1 MKLIS
6 DLQVGDK
13 VFVIIKSSW
22 TLDVAEVIESKM
34 YHLKF
39 QLYLNTVLF
48 SSTFY
53 MWKHPTTKLDTPYWI
68 IFTDENEAITTFK
81 EGLDGRNR

>member
-22 TLDVAEVIESKM
+22 TLDVAEVIKSEKG
-34 YHLKF
+34 YLKC
-39 QLYLNTVLF
+39 QAYL
-48 SSTFY
+48 SDFY
-53 MWKHPTTKLDTPYWI
+53 FDNIIYIWKHQTTKFDTPHWI
-68 IFTDENEAITTFK
+68 LFTDENEAITTFK